1 MSIAE
6 KVYAAVRNSMVMRTE
21 MDALSK
27 RFDELSAQHAD
38 TRDRVIRIEGL
49 IEGATMRLPRR

>member
-1 MSIAE
+1 MSIAD
-6 KVYAAVRNSMVMRTE
+6 KVYTAVRNSMVMRTE
-21 MDALSK
+21 MDTLSK